1 MLVLPPSDRQAV
13 GVALTDQERA
23 VLDFERSWWT
33 VDGVKEV
40 LIEESLGLS
49 ASRYYRLLN
58 ELLDRPDALEHDPLV
73 VRRLRRLRDRRRRAR
88 LEGAQARRGGV
99 ET

>member
-1 MLVLPPSDRQAV
+1 MLVLTLAGGQAF

-23 VLDFERSWWT
+23 VLDFERNWWT

-40 LIEESLGLS
+40 LIEQRLGLT
-49 ASRYYRLLN
+49 ASRYYRQLN

-73 VRRLRRLRDRRRRAR
+73 VRRLRRLRERRRRAR
-88 LEGAQARRGGV
+88 LEGAQARRGV

>member
-1 MLVLPPSDRQAV
+1 
-13 GVALTDQERA
+13 VALTDQERA

-40 LIEESLGLS
+40 LIEERLGLS
-49 ASRYYRLLN
+49 SSRYYRLLN

-88 LEGAQARRGGV
+88 LEGAQARRGGA